1 MVHTVSHTQHLL
13 CVCAVHIV
21 YVHCAMRTRSKVTIV
36 QYSCT
41 VVWMSIVCTLK
52 DGELGVY
59 CSWRGLQ
66 ELGCLLYYTM
76 DIERA
81 RVIIMCIMYVYL
93 SV

>member
-41 VVWMSIVCTLK
+41 VVGMSIVCTLK

-59 CSWRGLQ
+59 C
-66 ELGCLLYYTM
+66 LLFM
-76 DIERA
+76 ERA
-81 RVIIMCIMYVYL
+81 SRAGVSIILYNGH
-93 SV
+93 

>member
-1 MVHTVSHTQHLL
+1 M
-13 CVCAVHIV
+13 
-21 YVHCAMRTRSKVTIV
+21 TIV

-41 VVWMSIVCTLK
+41 VVGMSIVCTLK

-59 CSWRGLQ
+59 CLLFMERASRA
-66 ELGCLLYYTM
+66 GCLLYYTM